1 MSSFCGKRGDSATCH
16 CGFCRLPLLAI
27 LKPSPQT
34 QTLISHGGRHR
45 DFQASMAS
53 LIPIPHFTNHES
65 LPPMEQSFSTFIQSF
80 PQYLETEQADRIREA
95 EYSHLSVS
103 DHACLDYV
111 GHGLFSHRQ
120 QQIQSPDA
128 AAASTSS
135 SAAVHY
141 PIENPFFEISH
152 KSISLNFEVKHGS
165 GCPESELE
173 SRIGK
178 RIMQFMNISDEEYGV
193 VFTAN
198 EPSAFKLVADCY
210 PFATNR
216 NLLTVYD
223 HENDAVET
231 MTKAAMKRGAR
242 VSSAEFSWPE
252 LRIETDK
259 LQREIVG
266 KKKRKNELQNRGL
279 FVFPAKSRV
288 TGANYSYLWMNLA
301 QENGWHVLLDAS
313 ALAPKEME
321 TLGFSLFRPDLL
333 ICPFYKVF
341 GENPSG
347 FGCLIVRK
355 SIAASIL
362 EDSDKAASIVRLNA
376 PAASSLEFRGLD
388 HADELG
394 LIAINARARLLV
406 NWLVNSLL
414 RLRHPSSVGVGVQ
427 LVRIYG
433 PGVEFDRGTAVGFN
447 VFDWRGER
455 VDPAMVQKLAG
466 RKGISLGCG
475 SLRNLGSPGKRDGGG
490 IAVVTVAI
498 GMVTNFADVHRV
510 WGLVSRFLDA
520 DFVEKERWRYT
531 VLNQNT
537 VEV

>member
-34 QTLISHGGRHR
+34 QPLISHGGRHR
-45 DFQASMAS
+45 DFEASMAS
-53 LIPIPHFTNHES
+53 
-65 LPPMEQSFSTFIQSF
+65 
-80 PQYLETEQADRIREA
+80 YLETEQADRIREG

-152 KSISLNFEVKHGS
+152 KSVSLNFEVKHGS

-259 LQREIVG
+259 LQREVVG
-266 KKKRKNELQNRGL
+266 KKKRKKKGL

-288 TGANYSYLWMNLA
+288 TGASYSYLWMNLA

-414 RLRHPSSVGVGVQ
+414 RLRHPSSGGVGVQ

-490 IAVVTVAI
+490 IAVVTAAI